1 MLEVFHAFAVRL
13 IWLRPISVLIVAG
26 FAALFGYAAFSTDA
40 PQSYF
45 TSAIVGICWGLL
57 LFMFLSFF
65 QELPTLP
72 AEQHS
77 LWQRFCL
84 RIFRFGYLLL
94 GFATLGMFVA
104 VFVVTLK
111 AR

>member
-1 MLEVFHAFAVRL
+1 MLEVFHALAVRL
-13 IWLRPISVLIVAG
+13 IWLRPVAVLIILSFAG
-26 FAALFGYAAFSTDA
+26 LFGYAAFSVDA

-57 LFMFLSFF
+57 MFMFLSFF
-65 QELPTLP
+65 QQLP
-72 AEQHS
+72 AVPEEQHS

-84 RIFRFGYLLL
+84 RIFRIGYFLL
-94 GFATLGMFVA
+94 GFATIGMFITVIII
-104 VFVVTLK
+104 TLK